1 MAITFDISI
10 IEEKIKK
17 LSSKEER
24 LNYLNRLLFDWDK
37 VRIEFNTYDK
47 AELKRLKDVT
57 KDDYKAYK
65 NEFDN
70 GRLVYFDNGKFE
82 KVIAERIGIKN
93 LELLKKRLRL
103 EFRKDDIKAKI
114 SILENLI
121 KREQNKNTPS
131 KLDFTKEK
139 LNRLVIELST
149 LNGYDK
155 PSTYLN
161 EILGSVKQL
170 NDTDFEFSFFL
181 NMFHSFKDNAG
192 KFWSEAHKQ
201 DISEWFN
208 NCPYPAHLAGKDE
221 NKSLFD
227 TLWENTP
234 PPVETEQETVEIKP
248 VLKPEAVQTVF
259 DILKDFFS
267 TEQQSELKQ
276 LLETGNNTGKHLI
289 FLDNGNRLADAFKQ
303 LKNKDIITG
312 CDKKELEIWIGKN
325 FKFRYRK
332 EIREYK
338 PHYLN
343 DIISTNKDK
352 CQNPLLNVTTERATG
367 VIKITKA

>member
-121 KREQNKNTPS
+121 KREQNKNTP
-131 KLDFTKEK
+131 
-139 LNRLVIELST
+139 
-149 LNGYDK
+149 
-155 PSTYLN
+155 P
-161 EILGSVKQL
+161 
-170 NDTDFEFSFFL
+170 
-181 NMFHSFKDNAG
+181 
-192 KFWSEAHKQ
+192 
-201 DISEWFN
+201 
-208 NCPYPAHLAGKDE
+208 PAE
-221 NKSLFD
+221 Q
-227 TLWENTP
+227 
-234 PPVETEQETVEIKP
+234 EQETVEIKP

-303 LKNKDIITG
+303 LKNTDIITG
-312 CDKKELEIWIGKN
+312 CEKKELEIWIGKN
-325 FKFRYRK
+325 FKYRYRK

-338 PHYLN
+338 PRYLN

>member
-121 KREQNKNTPS
+121 KREQNKNTPPPAETKTD
-131 KLDFTKEK
+131 KLKVNQIALIHVYEGVQITRE
-139 LNRLVIELST
+139 
-149 LNGYDK
+149 
-155 PSTYLN
+155 
-161 EILGSVKQL
+161 
-170 NDTDFEFSFFL
+170 
-181 NMFHSFKDNAG
+181 NAG
-192 KFWSEAHKQ
+192 EIAAKHGYTAKNSGEGLFQ
-201 DISEWFN
+201 DYTNYCSTAN
-208 NCPYPAHLAGKDE
+208 RKGKP
-221 NKSLFD
+221 
-227 TLWENTP
+227 TP
-234 PPVETEQETVEIKP
+234 CTPK
-248 VLKPEAVQTVF
+248 K
-259 DILKDFFS
+259 
-267 TEQQSELKQ
+267 
-276 LLETGNNTGKHLI
+276 
-289 FLDNGNRLADAFKQ
+289 
-303 LKNKDIITG
+303 LKNKI
-312 CDKKELEIWIGKN
+312 ELFESVVSHLSDNNKQRAIDEINILKTIFEN
-325 FKFRYRK
+325 
-332 EIREYK
+332 EY
-338 PHYLN
+338 
-343 DIISTNKDK
+343 
-352 CQNPLLNVTTERATG
+352 Q
-367 VIKITKA
+367 